1 MGSPFPGRFGLH
13 LDVEGRVMAWEPP
26 IFESQLQFCP
36 GDQGRWEQPADVRQA
51 ALNFSTALQSAP
63 ARLGDFGMGQAR

>member
-1 MGSPFPGRFGLH
+1 
-13 LDVEGRVMAWEPP
+13 MAWEPP
-26 IFESQLQFCP
+26 ILESQLQFCP

-63 ARLGDFGMGQAR
+63 ARLGVVGRELVRRVKPPILNRFRYGSSTMM